1 MLRAMAQS
9 KRNFC
14 RRNCK
19 LWEKGRCSVGVSP
32 AWGRRLPRNGGAY
45 FVGWLEC
52 ERGEKLEE
60 RRW

>member
-1 MLRAMAQS
+1 MLRAIAQS
-9 KRNFC
+9 RRNFC

-19 LWEKGRCSVGVSP
+19 LWRNGRCTAGGWPV
-32 AWGRRLPRNGGAY
+32 WGPRRPVKGGMY